1 MDIHLYTVCIGRVY
15 TVVNLYFLQDMDGEW
30 EAAKIDNPK
39 CQEAP
44 GVCNYCNQLSRSVIG
59 FSLSSMLSCLLLAL
73 SCLLCCVR
81 LMLLF
86 NKRRFVYTSVL
97 VW

>member
-1 MDIHLYTVCIGRVY
+1 MDIHLYIYVYTVCIGRVY

-44 GVCNYCNQLSRSVIG
+44 GVCNYFNQVSRSVIG
-59 FSLSSMLSCLLLAL
+59 ISLSSMLSCLLLAL
-73 SCLLCCVR
+73 SCLLCCVGLIR
-81 LMLLF
+81 LHC
-86 NKRRFVYTSVL
+86 NVTV
-97 VW
+97 